1 MLRLLDADPRS
12 RMPGGASRLW
22 ALVISAVLMAG
33 TALPMVMSSDTA
45 DPVDSAAPAEV
56 AQFAAAEEAV
66 TPAEAASGAVDV
78 APARVAVAPPAV
90 PTTSSQL
97 PAKSPPKTLL
107 PPPPSPRPPQ
117 APPPSPET
125 LLEKQKRLEKEAK
138 LLEQERKKLQ
148 EEHERLQR
156 QAEAEAEAVR
166 QRQRKMHTAMRDICL
181 RKAKGSNLYI
191 APFCPLLYR
200 DSKPVVRVDDAAYE
214 IKFVIP
220 GLRKEDLTISV
231 SDSGNVLHI
240 IGRTTNDH
248 MDVWVARAVQL
259 YADADWERGLDITHI
274 DGKLSIRVSRRSS
287 ATQTRPMWSTWKLD
301 GPVPKR
307 LSHWNPFRQSYGL
320 TLDFSSSYL
329 RSYLRGRDWQYL
341 DERYKSASIRKL
353 WANLAIPD
361 LQWSAQAPADALNW
375 WLAEYDVLNQH
386 VNIFN
391 ETQTALQSML
401 ASSKPRCNNGDSQFH
416 NDMCLTSGSY
426 GGSYVCSCTDFS
438 EGGNGKKL
446 NDALMP
452 IDRHL
457 TKVISNIEQSG
468 GYNIIVDTS
477 KILEGQGTI
486 TYAIE
491 DGVLSLLPELGGGS
505 TGYTL
510 RLLGIWGAK
519 NMNIT
524 RKDGLDVIFIPFEN
538 VQ

>member
-1 MLRLLDADPRS
+1 MNGCNAKRRLKRS
-12 RMPGGASRLW
+12 
-22 ALVISAVLMAG
+22 
-33 TALPMVMSSDTA
+33 
-45 DPVDSAAPAEV
+45 
-56 AQFAAAEEAV
+56 
-66 TPAEAASGAVDV
+66 
-78 APARVAVAPPAV
+78 
-90 PTTSSQL
+90 
-97 PAKSPPKTLL
+97 
-107 PPPPSPRPPQ
+107 
-117 APPPSPET
+117 
-125 LLEKQKRLEKEAK
+125 
-138 LLEQERKKLQ
+138 
-148 EEHERLQR
+148 
-156 QAEAEAEAVR
+156 AEAVR
-166 QRQRKMHTAMRDICL
+166 QRQRKMQTAMRDICL

-191 APFCPLLYR
+191 APFCPLTYT
-200 DSKPVVRVDDAAYE
+200 DSKPVVRVDDAAYD

-248 MDVWVARAVQL
+248 MDVWIARAVQL

-274 DGKLSIRVSRRSS
+274 DGKLSVRVSRRSS

-301 GPVPKR
+301 GPVRRPYWWKPWFN
-307 LSHWNPFRQSYGL
+307 LI
-320 TLDFSSSYL
+320 DFSSSHL
-329 RSYLRGRDWQYL
+329 RSRQWQVFKSQYSSI
-341 DERYKSASIRKL
+341 YGSASARKL

-361 LQWSAQAPADALNW
+361 LQWSAQAPAYALSS
-375 WLAEYDVLNQH
+375 WLAKYDVLNQH

-477 KILEGQGTI
+477 KILEGPGNI
-486 TYAIE
+486 PYAIE
-491 DGVLSLLPELGGGS
+491 EGVLSLLPDENKTAIAKPLDMNEM
-505 TGYTL
+505 
-510 RLLGIWGAK
+510 LGIWRAK
-519 NMNIT
+519 NMSIT
-524 RKDGLDVIFIPFEN
+524 RKDGLDVIFIPIQNEDAP
-538 VQ
+538 VQIDVEEAHALEADYPPATQTGLVVEDPEHATATEIIPMATTAMELALHGW